1 MRSLFPLSVE
11 WGLFLIHLYVHWRC
25 SPLGFQHYGRGLQS
39 DCASWLGPQFRAE
52 VQKLHGL
59 AEIFRVK
66 ASFGIHCWPGSLLWF
81 LSAENF
87 IFCQLIKKNFFFFL
101 SSVWLMLTWA
111 NITFRRTTNC
121 STGQTVLFI
130 KQLFTHEH
138 TLQGSSLSTPKL
150 LEQRPSWN
158 T

>member
-87 IFCQLIKKNFFFFL
+87 IFCQLIKKKFFFFKLAAISVVLIHEFLGRSGIYLTMSLLLYEFL
-101 SSVWLMLTWA
+101 SVFLFLLGWLILVFH
-111 NITFRRTTNC
+111 N
-121 STGQTVLFI
+121 
-130 KQLFTHEH
+130 
-138 TLQGSSLSTPKL
+138 SSLL
-150 LEQRPSWN
+150 WFV
-158 T
+158 

>member
-87 IFCQLIKKNFFFFL
+87 IFCQLIKKNFFFFKLAAISVVLIHEFLGRSGIYLTMSLLLYEFL
-101 SSVWLMLTWA
+101 SVFLFLLGWLILVFH
-111 NITFRRTTNC
+111 N
-121 STGQTVLFI
+121 
-130 KQLFTHEH
+130 
-138 TLQGSSLSTPKL
+138 SSLL
-150 LEQRPSWN
+150 WFV
-158 T
+158 